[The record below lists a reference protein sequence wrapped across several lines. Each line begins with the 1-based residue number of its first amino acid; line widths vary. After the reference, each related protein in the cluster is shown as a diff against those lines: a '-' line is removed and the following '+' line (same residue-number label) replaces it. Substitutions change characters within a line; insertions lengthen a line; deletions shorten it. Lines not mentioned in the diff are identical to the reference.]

1 MTVPGHSVRAAAG
14 RGRRPAAEAVTNAL
28 AAVAVLALLAGLGL
42 RFAGL
47 TQASEATLVVAISS
61 LLVPL
66 SWSVVS
72 SLRHGDVGVDTIA
85 LLAMSG
91 ALALGQYLA
100 GAVIA
105 VMLSGG
111 NALEAFAARRARR
124 ELTALVSR
132 APKSATVR
140 SGEVVRQ
147 VPIDQVT
154 TGDTIVVRTGE
165 VVPTDGRLSSP
176 EAVLDEAA
184 MTGEA
189 IPVTRTL
196 GEEVRSG
203 TTNAGAAF
211 ELAATRPAS
220 ESAYAALV
228 RLVSDAEASRAPFA
242 RMADRYATWFL
253 AVTLIAAGSAWLA
266 SGDPVRA
273 LAVLVVATPCPLI
286 LAAPVA
292 LVSGVSAAARRGVIV
307 KGASAIEALGRV
319 RCVVLDKTGTLT
331 LGAPRVERV
340 IPVDGLAADEILR
353 LAASLDQLSAHTLA
367 KSLVT
372 AAHERSL
379 VLEIPT
385 DTAEGVGE
393 GITGRVGSHRV
404 LVGSAAF
411 AAREGVDPAGL
422 ARAAG
427 AAADGPQRAR
437 ILVAVD
443 GGAAGTVVMA
453 DRLRD
458 DAVSLIAD
466 LHRIGVAHVAI
477 ASGDSVQVTERVG
490 RELGVDAVYAD
501 LAPAAKLALCTRLRS
516 GLGPVAMVGDG
527 INDAPA
533 LAAADV
539 GIALGTG
546 GGTAAAETADVVI
559 VDDRIG
565 RVVEALRIG
574 RRSMAIAR
582 QSVLAGIGL
591 SMVGMAA
598 AALGH
603 LPPVAGALAQE
614 GIDVAVIL
622 NALRALHIPVPA
634 PEKTL
639 TFSRQTGN
647 Q

>member
-1 MTVPGHSVRAAAG
+1 
-14 RGRRPAAEAVTNAL
+14 
-28 AAVAVLALLAGLGL
+28 
-42 RFAGL
+42 
-47 TQASEATLVVAISS
+47 
-61 LLVPL
+61 
-66 SWSVVS
+66 
-72 SLRHGDVGVDTIA
+72 
-85 LLAMSG
+85 
-91 ALALGQYLA
+91 
-100 GAVIA
+100 
-105 VMLSGG
+105 MLSGG
-111 NALEAFAARRARR
+111 NALEVFAARRARR

-132 APKSATVR
+132 APKSAALRT
-140 SGEVVRQ
+140 GGVVRE
-147 VPIDQVT
+147 VPIDDVVA
-154 TGDTIVVRTGE
+154 GDTVIVRTGE
-165 VVPTDGRLSSP
+165 VVPTDGRLRSA

-189 IPVTRTL
+189 IPVTRAF
-196 GEEVRSG
+196 GAEVRSG

-211 ELAATRPAS
+211 ELEATRPAS

-228 RLVSDAEASRAPFA
+228 RLVSGAEASRAPFA

-253 AVTLIAAGSAWLA
+253 AVTLVAAGSAWLL

-319 RCVVLDKTGTLT
+319 RSIVLDKTGTLT
-331 LGAPRVERV
+331 LGAPRVEDV
-340 IPVDGLAADEILR
+340 IPIDGLDPDEILR

-367 KSLVT
+367 KSLVA
-372 AAHERSL
+372 AAHDRSL
-379 VLEIPT
+379 ALEIPT
-385 DTAEGVGE
+385 DAAEGVGE
-393 GITGRVGSHRV
+393 GITGRVSGHRV

-411 AAREGVDPAGL
+411 AAREGIAPAGL
-422 ARAAG
+422 ARAA
-427 AAADGPQRAR
+427 AAAAAGRERAR

-443 GGAAGTVVMA
+443 GGAAGVLVMA
-453 DRLRD
+453 DKVRA
-458 DAVSLIAD
+458 DAATLIAD
-466 LHRIGVAHVAI
+466 LHRVGVVHVAI
-477 ASGDSVQVTERVG
+477 ASGDSAEVTERVG

-501 LAPAAKLALCTRLRS
+501 LSPADKLDLCTRLRS
-516 GLGPVAMVGDG
+516 EPGLGPVAMVGDG

-565 RVVEALRIG
+565 RVFEALRIG

-582 QSVLAGIGL
+582 QSVLVGIGL

-598 AALGH
+598 AALGY

-622 NALRALHIPVPA
+622 NALRALHIPAPS

>member
-1 MTVPGHSVRAAAG
+1 MR
-14 RGRRPAAEAVTNAL
+14 
-28 AAVAVLALLAGLGL
+28 
-42 RFAGL
+42 
-47 TQASEATLVVAISS
+47 
-61 LLVPL
+61 
-66 SWSVVS
+66 

-85 LLAMSG
+85 LLAMAG
-91 ALALGQYLA
+91 ALALGEYLA

-111 NALEAFAARRARR
+111 NALETFASRRARR
-124 ELTALVSR
+124 ELTELVRR
-132 APKSATVR
+132 APR
-140 SGEVVRQ
+140 WRPCRQGGVVRQ
-147 VPIDQVT
+147 VPIEEVGI
-154 TGDTIVVRTGE
+154 GDIVVVRTGE
-165 VVPTDGRLSSP
+165 VVPTDGLLRSP

-196 GEEVRSG
+196 GAEIRSG
-203 TTNAGAAF
+203 TTNAGTAF
-211 ELAATRPAS
+211 ELTATRPAA

-242 RMADRYATWFL
+242 RMADHYATRFL
-253 AVTLIAAGSAWLA
+253 AVTLIAAAAAWLT

-319 RCVVLDKTGTLT
+319 RSVVLDKTGTLT
-331 LGAPRVERV
+331 LGSQRVEQI
-340 IPVDGLAADEILR
+340 IPLDGLPADEILR
-353 LAASLDQLSAHTLA
+353 LAASVDQLSAHTLA
-367 KSLVT
+367 RSLVA

-379 VLEIPT
+379 TLDLPT
-385 DTAEGVGE
+385 DAAEGVGQ
-393 GITGRVGSHRV
+393 GITGTVGMHRV

-411 AAREGVDPAGL
+411 AARQGIGAAGL
-422 ARAAG
+422 ARAATTT
-427 AAADGPQRAR
+427 ADEHQRAR
-437 ILVAVD
+437 IVVAVD
-443 GGAAGTVVMA
+443 GDAAGIVVMA
-453 DRLRD
+453 DRLRSD
-458 DAVSLIAD
+458 TVSLIGD
-466 LHRIGVAHVAI
+466 LHRIGVQHVAI
-477 ASGDSVQVTERVG
+477 ASGDDPEVTERIG
-490 RELGVDAVYAD
+490 RELGVDAVYAGLSPGD
-501 LAPAAKLALCTRLRS
+501 KLELCKRLRS
-516 GLGPVAMVGDG
+516 QPGLGPVAMVGDG

-574 RRSMAIAR
+574 QRSMAIAR

-598 AALGH
+598 AALGY
-603 LPPVAGALAQE
+603 LPPVAGALTQE
-614 GIDVAVIL
+614 AIDVAVIL
-622 NALRALHIPVPA
+622 NALRALHIPVPT
-634 PEKTL
+634 PERTL
-639 TFSRQTGN
+639 TSPRQTEER
-647 Q
+647 